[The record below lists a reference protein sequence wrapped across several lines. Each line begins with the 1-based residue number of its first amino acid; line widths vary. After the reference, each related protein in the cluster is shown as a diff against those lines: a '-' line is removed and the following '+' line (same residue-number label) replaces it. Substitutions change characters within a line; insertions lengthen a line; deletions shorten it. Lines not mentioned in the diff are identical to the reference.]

1 MRNFLFA
8 LSVLISSALYG
19 QSIIRGTVID
29 SLTQAPLVSATV
41 YVNGSTLGTTT
52 ADDGRFELRDVSF
65 PATVIFSFV
74 GYEPYALAL
83 TRDPGD
89 LTVTL
94 RPNSELPEIVIS
106 GKANKVKKKDLEE
119 FKKMFLGDD
128 RWGKNAI
135 IKNENALVVDKSEE
149 VSYFIRPISSSSFY
163 TPYINSSYVVEKHVL
178 SNDTVRQVRNVTT
191 AWATEPLIIDMPL
204 LGYVLYVDLVRF
216 TVIQVNNLESC
227 NILGY
232 FYYKPYENVSK
243 RDAASIESNRKK
255 AYYGSSQH
263 FLRSLSENR
272 LAENGYIMTTPE
284 EIKKGKKTITMHL
297 PVEVQEHSAVTD
309 DNMVQ
314 VYG

>member
-106 GKANKVKKKDLEE
+106 GKANKVKK
-119 FKKMFLGDD
+119 
-128 RWGKNAI
+128 
-135 IKNENALVVDKSEE
+135 
-149 VSYFIRPISSSSFY
+149 
-163 TPYINSSYVVEKHVL
+163 
-178 SNDTVRQVRNVTT
+178 
-191 AWATEPLIIDMPL
+191 
-204 LGYVLYVDLVRF
+204 
-216 TVIQVNNLESC
+216 
-227 NILGY
+227 
-232 FYYKPYENVSK
+232 
-243 RDAASIESNRKK
+243 
-255 AYYGSSQH
+255 
-263 FLRSLSENR
+263 
-272 LAENGYIMTTPE
+272 
-284 EIKKGKKTITMHL
+284 
-297 PVEVQEHSAVTD
+297 
-309 DNMVQ
+309 
-314 VYG
+314 